1 MTEHALAEHDPLFA
15 ASWEVASEYITSAM
29 TPEELETVADNLNQG
44 ASIDRALRQIKPL
57 HAKLRRTKGAWQ
69 LHAVK
74 AALRNLNKTTEFT
87 AYRTAMLEANTVSIH
102 DWNTSMLPRA
112 QARVSELMDN
122 EDPRIAFKAADSILK
137 RADSQEGEHDHRERT
152 STTARNAAAAVQVLV
167 ASLGPT
173 PDAPRPPDGPDGG
186 TVVELQPGVGRVG
199 RPRLTALP
207 TKSET
212 LADAPEPGEGE
223 TGGRRGARR
232 EE

>member
-1 MTEHALAEHDPLFA
+1 VTEIALAERDPLLD
-15 ASWEVASEYITSAM
+15 ASWEMASDYITSAM
-29 TPEELETVADNLNQG
+29 TPKDLETVADSLNQG
-44 ASIDRALRQIKPL
+44 CSIDRALRQMKPL
-57 HAKLRRTKGAWQ
+57 HAKLRRTNGAWQ

-74 AALRNLNKTTEFT
+74 TALRNLNKTTEFL

-112 QARVSELMDN
+112 QARVAELVDD
-122 EDPRIAFKAADSILK
+122 EDPHIALRAADSILK
-137 RADSQEGEHDHRERT
+137 RADAQEGEHDHRERT

-167 ASLGPT
+167 QSLGPP
-173 PDAPRPPDGPDGG
+173 PDSARPPDGPDGG
-186 TVVELQPGVGRVG
+186 TVVELEPGAVGVG